1 MIYRQTGVLTTT
13 YHVERRWIPHRI
25 DRWAL
30 TAFLAFAAF
39 IVPFIG
45 NDYLFSA
52 ILLPFLAL
60 SLAAIGLNIL
70 TGYAGQLSLGTTAFM
85 AVGAYAAYNI
95 NLRIPGMPL
104 LASIVLAGIVAALFG
119 IFFGLPSLRLKGFYL
134 AVSTL
139 AAQFFVEWA
148 LNKVDW
154 FSNNNSSG
162 VITAPPMSILGFAFD
177 TPARK
182 YLLSIGIVGILTAIA
197 IRLTRSQTG
206 RNWIAIRDREIAA
219 AVIGVPVFRT
229 KLLAFAISSFYC
241 GIAGV
246 LWAFTYL
253 GTVEPDGFNLSRS
266 FEVLFIII
274 LGGLGSIRGCFVG
287 AAFMVVFPLLLSRF
301 ANAFFATALDP
312 GIQED
317 IQNILFGSLIVL
329 FLVKEPLGLIRLWA
343 RFKQR
348 LETWPLSD

>member
-1 MIYRQTGVLTTT
+1 MIYQQAGALTANNRAD
-13 YHVERRWIPHRI
+13 RRWVRHPI

-30 TAFLAFAAF
+30 TAFLAFAALA
-39 IVPFIG
+39 VPVIG
-45 NDYLFSA
+45 NDYIFSA

-85 AVGAYAAYNI
+85 AVGAYAAYNL
-95 NLRIPGMPL
+95 NLRIPGLPL
-104 LASIVLAGIVAALFG
+104 LASIVLAGVTAALFG
-119 IFFGLPSLRLKGFYL
+119 ILFGLPSLRLKGFYL

-148 LNKVDW
+148 LNKIGW

-162 VITAPPMSILGFAFD
+162 VITAPPMAILGIAFD

-182 YLLSIGIVGILTAIA
+182 YLLSLGIVAVLTLIA

-206 RNWIAIRDREIAA
+206 RNWIATRDREVAA
-219 AVIGVPVFRT
+219 ASIGVPVFRV
-229 KLLAFAISSFYC
+229 KLVAFAISSFYC

-253 GTVEPDGFNLSRS
+253 GTVEPDGFDLSRS

-274 LGGLGSIRGCFVG
+274 LGGLGSIRGCFLG
-287 AAFMVVFPLLLSRF
+287 AAVMVAFPLLLSRF

-317 IQNILFGSLIVL
+317 IENILFGSLIVL
-329 FLVKEPLGLIRLWA
+329 FLVKQPLGLVRLWDQ
-343 RFKQR
+343 FKRR